1 MQQISFHAMGCQM
14 MAAIDSQRPSH
25 RVKLETVPTWFEV
38 WEQRLSRFRPDSEL
52 SQVNRS
58 NRIQKISSLLADVL
72 RAAQMAQRQSGGLVN
87 PFLLEALEGAGYDQT
102 FADLVNDGDAVL
114 DIPQPAEDQGL
125 ALDIHHLQFNRL
137 PNRRLDLGG
146 IAKGWAADR
155 AARRL
160 GKLAPALLDA
170 GGDVAV
176 SGPQTDGSPWPV
188 GVADPLNP
196 DRLLDTILILRGGV
210 ATSGRDYRRW
220 RRNGVWQHHIIDPRI
235 NRPAKTDVLCATVI
249 APSACQA
256 EMAAKTL
263 LIMGSLEGLRWLE
276 ARPTFAGLVVLE
288 DGTTL
293 HSRRWL
299 EHIWR

>member
-1 MQQISFHAMGCQM
+1 
-14 MAAIDSQRPSH
+14 
-25 RVKLETVPTWFEV
+25 
-38 WEQRLSRFRPDSEL
+38 
-52 SQVNRS
+52 
-58 NRIQKISSLLADVL
+58 
-72 RAAQMAQRQSGGLVN
+72 
-87 PFLLEALEGAGYDQT
+87 
-102 FADLVNDGDAVL
+102 
-114 DIPQPAEDQGL
+114 
-125 ALDIHHLQFNRL
+125 
-137 PNRRLDLGG
+137 
-146 IAKGWAADR
+146 
-155 AARRL
+155 
-160 GKLAPALLDA
+160 
-170 GGDVAV
+170 
-176 SGPQTDGSPWPV
+176 
-188 GVADPLNP
+188 
-196 DRLLDTILILRGGV
+196 V

-220 RRNGVWQHHIIDPRI
+220 RRNGVWQHHIIDPRT